1 MTEKLNRMSATP
13 RINTPSAQLLRRALA
28 EFEVPLTRY
37 AVSILSDLERARD
50 AVQDTFI
57 KLYAQEPTA
66 VEAKLKSWLFTV
78 CRNRCLDILK
88 KEKRMISI
96 DDEQINALPGHGDD
110 PARALRKSEDRAQMA
125 ADLRELVE
133 KIEELPPR
141 QRDVMR
147 LKFQGDLSYR
157 EIGEALGIT
166 TSNVGFIIHS
176 AIKRLRLIM
185 STTAE
190 KACQAESA

>member
-1 MTEKLNRMSATP
+1 MSATP
-13 RINTPSAQLLRRALA
+13 RINTPSAQLLRRALV

-57 KLYAQEPTA
+57 KLHAQEPSA

-88 KEKRMISI
+88 KEKRMIAI
-96 DDEQINALPGHGDD
+96 DDEQINALPDTEDD

-176 AIKRLRLIM
+176 AIKRLRLLM
-185 STTAE
+185 SAT
-190 KACQAESA
+190 AESACPAESA